1 MSAQQQQSK
10 KTCAGAQMPVCQYAG
25 MQLHPNADIP
35 SSCHVSPSRAR
46 TPSDNQ
52 GRGRSPSPDNQ
63 PSPREPSPGDGSWPY
78 SRDASQEPLLD
89 PPENTNDAAH
99 PSSPDS
105 QAETPEAVPIN
116 EANPYSYPYSQT
128 PTSHTVRNNEKG
140 VHIRGVR
147 NGTKTAIEKLGDRLS
162 KFEYTRRRVHPFAIE
177 KKISYFNPYSAI
189 RASPDCY
196 DIITKPKAL
205 VGGPGRGDVPLHVA
219 AGLQMDKDF
228 YHSLRNIV
236 KHALASKRP
245 KKLAPGTKV
254 NWSNI
259 SAAARRDVYKIVK
272 ETSKTKADMFADHRK
287 YVDDYSANARTNRS
301 TRTAN
306 NDRPTS
312 SRASTTDT
320 RHGNRPHDRAVNH
333 PRLQDADSPRG
344 RSDLPRA
351 SVPTHAAADPSH
363 TLSISNARRIPP
375 ANLPP
380 TPTARQVRKADKRVA
395 QGETQRE
402 TAESRSAKATSG
414 TKGKQRAEPPRE
426 TTPPI
431 RTDEESEEEEENIRM
446 FTTKVKV
453 GPRQHARVISPG
465 PEAQANA
472 KSKSAPK
479 SQLKSSKF
487 LAKIPPPANRK
498 SAQESNNEEEDP
510 IPNKHGKSETATGSK
525 RKVEEARD
533 ESQQTEQP
541 SQKRARPT
549 PIIRPVPSETVASP
563 PPPPSDNPTGNSS
576 NAMKPNASRNV
587 PILISPS
594 NPPNV
599 EPNEEHD
606 TTASYS
612 AGLRVVKKT
621 TKMIARPV
629 KAVAP
634 SDRLLRKRG

>member
-1 MSAQQQQSK
+1 
-10 KTCAGAQMPVCQYAG
+10 
-25 MQLHPNADIP
+25 
-35 SSCHVSPSRAR
+35 
-46 TPSDNQ
+46 
-52 GRGRSPSPDNQ
+52 
-63 PSPREPSPGDGSWPY
+63 
-78 SRDASQEPLLD
+78 
-89 PPENTNDAAH
+89 
-99 PSSPDS
+99 
-105 QAETPEAVPIN
+105 
-116 EANPYSYPYSQT
+116 
-128 PTSHTVRNNEKG
+128 
-140 VHIRGVR
+140 
-147 NGTKTAIEKLGDRLS
+147 
-162 KFEYTRRRVHPFAIE
+162 
-177 KKISYFNPYSAI
+177 
-189 RASPDCY
+189 
-196 DIITKPKAL
+196 
-205 VGGPGRGDVPLHVA
+205 
-219 AGLQMDKDF
+219 
-228 YHSLRNIV
+228 
-236 KHALASKRP
+236 
-245 KKLAPGTKV
+245 
-254 NWSNI
+254 
-259 SAAARRDVYKIVK
+259 
-272 ETSKTKADMFADHRK
+272 MFADHSK

-306 NDRPTS
+306 NDRATS

-320 RHGNRPHDRAVNH
+320 RHGNRPRDRAVNH
-333 PRLQDADSPRG
+333 PRLQDADPPRG

-375 ANLPP
+375 ASDIQDDDDEAEPGPEPNSSIYDLPP

-395 QGETQRE
+395 QEETRRE
-402 TAESRSAKATSG
+402 TAESRSAKATIG

-446 FTTKVKV
+446 FTKKVKV
-453 GPRQHARVISPG
+453 GPRQHPRVISPE
-465 PEAQANA
+465 PEAQAV
-472 KSKSAPK
+472 KRQVQISPK

-549 PIIRPVPSETVASP
+549 PKIRPVPSETVASP

-576 NAMKPNASRNV
+576 NAMKPNASRKV

-612 AGLRVVKKT
+612 VFTIAGLRVVKKT